1 MVTIE
6 APIHLGQQVQ
16 ESEKSTED
24 LQETTRK
31 KMRLDYVE
39 EADLQKDKE
48 RLAKKLERPKMN
60 NLQPETMADSELT
73 KRFTSEQIA
82 VFKMKRFQKKRNTI
96 VDQDVVK
103 VAEEQPSA
111 FVHADIDVTRDIMS
125 KERVYRSRTSLLCS
139 TGRDFS
145 KNVFGILQS
154 VKARE
159 EGSKHNFSTN
169 APHVPSTN
177 KPPVTSSYSRYIQ
190 ESFTRNT
197 ETEEF
202 KINTMGSYHGMTLKS
217 VTEGASAKKTEP
229 QLNNYNVS
237 QNNLNNRAVSDP
249 RASPAVDKPNKR
261 VSKTPI
267 IIVPAAFASLI
278 NTYNAKE
285 ILGDLRY
292 VSTEEQRAKNVRK
305 ESEVLIQRQK
315 AQGVTVPY
323 RIIDQPMKLV
333 TQDWDRVVAVFV
345 QGPAW
350 QFKGWPLGGNPV
362 DIFDKSKA
370 NLNMID

>member
-6 APIHLGQQVQ
+6 APIHVGQQVQ
-16 ESEKSTED
+16 ESEKLTED
-24 LQETTRK
+24 FQETSRK
-31 KMRLDYVE
+31 KLRLDYVE

-125 KERVYRSRTSLLCS
+125 KERVYRTRTSILCS

-177 KPPVTSSYSRYIQ
+177 KPPVISSYSRYIQ

-217 VTEGASAKKTEP
+217 VTEGASARKTEP
-229 QLNNYNVS
+229 QHNNSNVS
-237 QNNLNNRAVSDP
+237 QNNPNNRVVSDP

-267 IIVPAAFASLI
+267 IIVPAAFTSLI

-315 AQGVTVPY
+315 TQGVTVPY
-323 RIIDQPMKLV
+323 RIIDQPMKLIS
-333 TQDWDRVVAVFV
+333 QDWDRVVAVFV

-362 DIFDKSKA
+362 DIFDKSNA
-370 NLNMID
+370 R